1 MKRITLLF
9 TLFCAIL
16 GIASAQ
22 NSYWVFFTDK
32 QNTTFDPYQ
41 YFDAKAIERYALN
54 GADLYDITNYPVN
67 SHYASQVE
75 TACEELVGT
84 SRWLN
89 AAGVMATEE
98 QIDMIRQFPF
108 VADIQLIAS
117 DMELAEVDHP
127 KGDSDGVLEDDP
139 DDEYPQISIH
149 KGAMFRQHGITGKG
163 VRIAVLDGGFKG
175 ADTHPAFKHLRD
187 NNQIVK
193 TWNFVKKKEY
203 VYEAETHGRMVL
215 SCIAGMNGD
224 RYLGMAPDAQFLL
237 ARTEV
242 ATEPLK
248 EEIWWVQGLE
258 WADQNGADIL
268 NSSLGYGKQRY
279 MLKNMDGQTSR
290 VARAAN
296 TAARKG
302 ILVCNS
308 MGNEGSDSEWKMLIT
323 PADADSILSVGAVR
337 GLYKLA
343 SFSSF
348 GPTADGRMKPNVV
361 AWGDYNHVAGEKGNF
376 TTASGTSF
384 SSPMVAGFAACVK
397 QLHPEYTA
405 WQLKTE
411 IEKSANRYP
420 YFDYAFGYGVPQ
432 AGYFF
437 GEKPE
442 KKEILTIYEDSV
454 NVYVTSK
461 DAETPIFFKITNGD
475 GTVEHYGESTLY
487 KQSKLKSKESL
498 YFTKSSWLKDGQT
511 LELWSEG
518 QHLIYHVG
526 KDKLPAPDSVVATDT
541 WSANCYRR
549 FDTPDND
556 IYTRKF
562 PKSYKFSF
570 VLNNS
575 FMLPSMWSPQGN
587 VWSSKRLSHGL
598 TFAFDNSWRLARCYA
613 LGFRIGFG
621 SSWYAVSEDIATMSP
636 HNPGLWVHDPSYNID
651 GNVLTFSNTNAVYKQ
666 NVKVTKFDLELVN
679 RFILSSAGSE
689 WWYIDA
695 GLFGEWNTGARYKLV
710 LKDDNNQRLTYIKKY
725 TMRSGWVNPC
735 DFGVRMRVGITRRFA
750 IYGQYRISN
759 LLNTTW
765 RSYDF
770 PKWEIGL
777 QIF

>member
-1 MKRITLLF
+1 MKKITLLF

-41 YFDAKAIERYALN
+41 YFDAKAIERYAQC

-67 SHYASQVE
+67 SNYASQVK

-98 QIDMIRQFPF
+98 QIAKIRQFPF

-117 DMELAEVDHP
+117 DMELAENNITENVT
-127 KGDSDGVLEDDP
+127 SDYAGE
-139 DDEYPQISIH
+139 QISIH
-149 KGAMFRQHGITGKG
+149 HGELFKEHKITGKG
-163 VRIAVLDGGFKG
+163 VRIAILDGGFKE
-175 ADTHPAFKHLRD
+175 ADTHPAFQHLRD
-187 NNQIVK
+187 NGQIVK

-203 VYEAETHGRMVL
+203 VYEAESHGRMVL
-215 SCIAGMNGD
+215 SCIAGIMNGSQM
-224 RYLGMAPDAQFLL
+224 LGMAPDAQFLL

-242 ATEPLK
+242 ASEPLK

-290 VARAAN
+290 VAKAAN

-308 MGNEGSDSEWKMLIT
+308 MGNEGDDREWRMLIT
-323 PADADSILSVGAVR
+323 PADADSVLSVGAVKSIDR
-337 GLYKLA
+337 IA

-361 AWGDYNHVAGEKGNF
+361 AMGDDNWVAGSKGNF
-376 TTASGTSF
+376 TQASGTSF
-384 SSPMVAGFAACVK
+384 SSPMMAGFAACVK

-411 IEKSANRYP
+411 IEKSANHYP

-442 KKEILTIYEDSV
+442 VGNNISLSEDDDAVYATCKKG
-454 NVYVTSK
+454 
-461 DAETPIFFKITNGD
+461 DASIFFKIVNGD
-475 GTVEHYGESTLY
+475 GTIESYNQKVVNEDEGSLRF
-487 KQSKLKSKESL
+487 SKSRLQN
-498 YFTKSSWLKDGQT
+498 GQT
-511 LELWSEG
+511 LEIWSDG
-518 QHLIYHVG
+518 QHLKYVVG
-526 KDKLPAPDSVVATDT
+526 QKSLPQVDSITAANASYCSCASKI
-541 WSANCYRR
+541 SA
-549 FDTPDND
+549 PDND
-556 IYTRKF
+556 IYTRKY

-575 FMLPSMWSPQGN
+575 FMLPSMWGPQGN
-587 VWSSKRLSHGL
+587 IWSSKRLSHGL

-613 LGFRIGFG
+613 FGFRIGFG
-621 SSWYAVSEDIATMSP
+621 SSWYAVSDDIIPTY
-636 HNPGLWVHDPSYNID
+636 NPLID
-651 GNVLTFSNTNAVYKQ
+651 GPEYNVAGNILLLLPGNEDAIYKR

-689 WWYIDA
+689 WWYLDA
-695 GLFGEWNTGARYKLV
+695 GIYGEWNTGSRYKLV
-710 LKDDNNQRLTYIKKY
+710 LKDDNNQQITYVKKHY
-725 TMRSGWVNPC
+725 LNYNWMNPV
-735 DFGVRMRVGITRRFA
+735 DYGVRMRVGITRRFA

-759 LLNTTW
+759 LLKVKGTITP
-765 RSYDF
+765 DL

>member
-1 MKRITLLF
+1 MKKVTLLF

-16 GIASAQ
+16 GIANAQ

-41 YFDAKAIERYALN
+41 YFDAKAIERYAQC

-67 SHYASQVE
+67 SSYAAQVE
-75 TACEELVGT
+75 TACNELVGT

-98 QIDMIRQFPF
+98 QIAKIRQFPF

-117 DMELAEVDHP
+117 DMELAEINVTENVT
-127 KGDSDGVLEDDP
+127 SDYAGE
-139 DDEYPQISIH
+139 QISIH
-149 KGAMFRQHGITGKG
+149 HGELFKEHKITGKG
-163 VRIAVLDGGFKG
+163 VRIAILDGGFKD
-175 ADTHPAFKHLRD
+175 ADKHPAFQHLRD
-187 NNQIVK
+187 NGQIVK

-203 VYEAETHGRMVL
+203 VYEAESHGRMVL
-215 SCIAGMNGD
+215 SCIAGIMNGSQM
-224 RYLGMAPDAQFLL
+224 LGMAPDAQFLL

-242 ATEPLK
+242 ASEPLK

-290 VARAAN
+290 VAKAAN

-308 MGNEGSDSEWKMLIT
+308 MGNEGDDKEWRMLIT
-323 PADADSILSVGAVR
+323 PADADSVLSVGAVKSIDR
-337 GLYKLA
+337 IA

-361 AWGDYNHVAGEKGNF
+361 AIGEDNWVAGSKGNF
-376 TTASGTSF
+376 TQASGTSF
-384 SSPMVAGFAACVK
+384 SSPMIAGFAACVK

-411 IEKSANRYP
+411 IEKSANHYP
-420 YFDYAFGYGVPQ
+420 YYDYAFGYGVPQ

-442 KKEILTIYEDSV
+442 VGNNISMSEDDDA
-454 NVYVTSK
+454 VYVTCK
-461 DAETPIFFKITNGD
+461 KGDANIFFKIVNGD
-475 GTVEHYGESTLY
+475 GTIESYNQKVVNEDEGSLRF
-487 KQSKLKSKESL
+487 SKNRLQN
-498 YFTKSSWLKDGQT
+498 GQT
-511 LELWSEG
+511 LEIWSDG
-518 QHLIYHVG
+518 QHLKYVVG
-526 KDKLPAPDSVVATDT
+526 QKSLPQVDSVTA
-541 WSANCYRR
+541 ANASYFGCASKISV
-549 FDTPDND
+549 PDND
-556 IYTRKF
+556 IYMRKF

-575 FMLPSMWSPQGN
+575 FMLPSMWGPLGN
-587 VWSSKRLSHGL
+587 IWSSKRLSHGL

-613 LGFRIGFG
+613 FGFRIGFG
-621 SSWYAVSEDIATMSP
+621 SSWYAVAAQEFGPTT
-636 HNPGLWVHDPSYNID
+636 YEID
-651 GNVLTFSNTNAVYKQ
+651 QNYLLMTNEENVYKK
-666 NVKVTKFDLELVN
+666 NIKVTKFDLELVN

-689 WWYIDA
+689 WWYLDA
-695 GLFGEWNTGARYKLV
+695 GIYGEWNTGSRYKLV
-710 LKDDNNQRLTYIKKY
+710 LKDDNNQQITYVKKRFMKY
-725 TMRSGWVNPC
+725 DLMNPV
-735 DFGVRMRVGITRRFA
+735 DYGVRVRVGITRRFA

-759 LLNTTW
+759 LLKVKGTITP
-765 RSYDF
+765 DL